1 MKKDNMKKTLAVRC
15 VAAAAL
21 GFAKGAVTIA
31 PVYYVTG
38 NHETAL
44 PQQQYEQLMEGLE
57 TAGVTVLANDAVTV
71 AYHGEEITVV
81 GLSDPASMAA
91 SRLSRLTDKEERYV
105 ILLAHRPDFFE
116 EYAEGGADLV
126 FSGHAH
132 GGQFRLPF
140 IGGLMAPDQGLF
152 PKYDAGLYRDGNTS
166 MVVSRG
172 LGNSIIPFRINNR
185 PEIILVEL
193 KAD

>member
-1 MKKDNMKKTLAVRC
+1 MDARRTDI
-15 VAAAAL
+15 AAAL
-21 GFAKGAVTIA
+21 GFAKDAVTIA

-71 AYHGEEITVV
+71 TYHGEEITVV